1 MFLQVVF
8 NDFFPQLFLFLSKTA
23 VSRACSVMC
32 NVGVTIWDYKW
43 GQLLWHTGWI
53 SVLTAHFMDH

>member
-1 MFLQVVF
+1 MI
-8 NDFFPQLFLFLSKTA
+8 FFHSFFLFLSETA

-32 NVGVTIWDYKW
+32 NVGVTVWDYKW
-43 GQLLWHTGWI
+43 GQLLWHSGWI